1 MKELSF
7 RIIIDAQLDGKLAE
21 RALSYKSE
29 FFIALLTI
37 SCTFILTDL
46 WKNVLKNLLSLHWK
60 IFHSFKS
67 GTFHLSPN
75 ENILTIARKKS
86 IPHLYTFLYTYSTK
100 IGYCFSIKNS
110 LWKNY
115 NNFQGFFEGWELF
128 NKMCVCNGTRIIV
141 FWRVQ

>member
-1 MKELSF
+1 
-7 RIIIDAQLDGKLAE
+7 
-21 RALSYKSE
+21 
-29 FFIALLTI
+29 LTI

-86 IPHLYTFLYTYSTK
+86 IPHLYTFLY
-100 IGYCFSIKNS
+100 I
-110 LWKNY
+110 
-115 NNFQGFFEGWELF
+115 
-128 NKMCVCNGTRIIV
+128 
-141 FWRVQ
+141 